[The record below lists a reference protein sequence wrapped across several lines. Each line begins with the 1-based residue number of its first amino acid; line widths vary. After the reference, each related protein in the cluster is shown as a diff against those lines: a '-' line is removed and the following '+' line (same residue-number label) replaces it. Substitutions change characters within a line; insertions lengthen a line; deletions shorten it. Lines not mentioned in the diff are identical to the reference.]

1 VLDRSGTNPAVAI
14 PTVHVGEALSL
25 VALQSL
31 WTPVLEKH
39 VAGLTTE
46 LLQKVFAEVRTQQLR
61 CSLCDGQPA
70 AAEAPAFLITTLV
83 DTGEGVVGVLDSS
96 APDTLRGC
104 SKDSQQHSHLSTSY
118 VCGWGEVEEVAGMP

>member
-1 VLDRSGTNPAVAI
+1 M
-14 PTVHVGEALSL
+14 HVGEALSL

-46 LLQKVFAEVRTQQLR
+46 LLQKVFAEVRTQQLT
-61 CSLCDGQPA
+61 CSLILGSQQQQRHRSVPNCM
-70 AAEAPAFLITTLV
+70 LV

-96 APDTLRGC
+96 AHDTPRGC
-104 SKDSQQHSHLSTSY
+104 SRDSQQHSHLSASY
-118 VCGWGEVEEVAGMP
+118 VL